1 MDANTSTEAKLTL
14 KQVEELST
22 KVKEYCKRV
31 EVFVNRIFVLELL
44 LTLFT
49 VIMSAFRVNPYL
61 LRVIIGKRDLRAN
74 QPTAMTAFLIARYLR
89 TSSFIILIDMISYM
103 NIILLILDLLY
114 GLYLWKKTKYEILL
128 IDKIQTN
135 ILIKNIIKSL
145 CILPI
150 SSYGNRSNQIEQS
163 LSNLIQIQNHIQNQI
178 NQSNNTITTLNY
190 IYEEE

>member
-1 MDANTSTEAKLTL
+1 MFFPSWQSLVSSDVLGKVYAKHFNRTKLTL
-14 KQVEELST
+14 KQLEELST
-22 KVKEYCKRV
+22 KVKEYWKH
-31 EVFVNRIFVLELL
+31 LD
-44 LTLFT
+44 
-49 VIMSAFRVNPYL
+49 
-61 LRVIIGKRDLRAN
+61 LRVN

-89 TSSFIILIDMISYM
+89 TSSFIILIDMISYI

-150 SSYGNRSNQIEQS
+150 SSYGNSCFFKWNGYKGSNQIEQS